1 MEKQVQWGK
10 YLQSLLCT
18 CMAMCVTNSIIYTT
32 NKHLEMN
39 GKVNIDQ
46 FKVNLIAIYEKEDK
60 M

>member
-39 GKVNIDQ
+39 GKVNI
-46 FKVNLIAIYEKEDK
+46 N
-60 M
+60 